1 MTLLS
6 NCNKDLCCSFFE
18 TLSMQKLNFF
28 KNEFKNMRKKKAKIN
43 INKKIIILFY
53 LVREIL
59 DLLYE
64 YKHRPNIV
72 QKIIAFQF
80 VKKLPLV
87 ILV

>member
-1 MTLLS
+1 
-6 NCNKDLCCSFFE
+6 
-18 TLSMQKLNFF
+18 
-28 KNEFKNMRKKKAKIN
+28 MRKKKAKIN

-80 VKKLPLV
+80 VKKLPFGN
-87 ILV
+87 IGIKNKIRINEFPNKK